1 MNRRT
6 LLHLPAATPL
16 LAANPDARKLT
27 ITGLEIFNIKVN
39 QRGNWILVRLQT
51 SGGVTGI
58 GDASH
63 GGPDKAKP
71 QLIRTFFESIRGR
84 SPFDVEHL
92 RVANE
97 PEVLKRGPVA
107 AVSMS
112 AIEQAMWDLQGK
124 ALNVPVY
131 QLFGGLLNR
140 RIRNYA
146 NINRSTT
153 ERSPEGF
160 AKMASAAVRGGFDAI
175 KLAPWDDMP
184 RDWSN
189 TAKLDEITALG
200 TERARAVREAIGS
213 RDLLLDA
220 HSHFSLERGLKLA
233 ADLEPLNLFWLEE
246 VTPPK
251 PVDNLAAINRAAKMP
266 TAGGESIYGVR
277 GFLPYIAG
285 KAVDIAMPDVKY
297 CGGML
302 ELKKISAL
310 AEAAG
315 MPVSP
320 HGPASPIGNV
330 AAAHVCVTIP
340 NFQILE
346 FAFGETEWRP
356 ELVDPPEQMDKGYL
370 TVSDRPG
377 LGVSLNDKMAARH
390 AASV

>member
-1 MNRRT
+1 MRRRT
-6 LLHLPAATPL
+6 FIQLPAAAPL
-16 LAANPDARKLT
+16 LAADASVRKVT
-27 ITGLEIFNIKVN
+27 ITGLEIFNIAVN
-39 QRGNWILVRLQT
+39 HRGNWILVRLQT
-51 SGGVTGI
+51 SAGVTGI

-63 GGPDKAKP
+63 GGPDNLKP
-71 QLIRTFFESIRGR
+71 ELIRGFFESVRGR

-92 RVANE
+92 RTANE
-97 PEVLKRGPVA
+97 SVVLKRGAVA

-112 AIEQAMWDLQGK
+112 GIEQAMWDLQGK
-124 ALNVPVY
+124 LLDVPAY

-160 AKMASAAVRGGFDAI
+160 AKMASAAVRAGFDAI

-189 TAKLDEITALG
+189 TAKVDEITKLG
-200 TERARAVREAIGS
+200 TERAKAVRAAIGS
-213 RDLLLDA
+213 TDLLLDA
-220 HSHFSLERGLKLA
+220 HSHFSLERGLQLA
-233 ADLEPLNLFWLEE
+233 QAMEPLNLFWLEE
-246 VTPPK
+246 VTPAR
-251 PVDNLAAINRAAKMP
+251 PVEDLAAINRAAKMP
-266 TAGGESIYGVR
+266 TAGGEAIYGVG

-320 HGPASPIGNV
+320 HGPASPIGNI
-330 AAAHVCVTIP
+330 AAAHVCATIP

-346 FAFGETEWRP
+346 FAFGEAGWRP
-356 ELVDPPEQMDKGYL
+356 ELIDPPEQIDKGHL
-370 TVSDRPG
+370 TLSDRPG
-377 LGVSLNDKMAARH
+377 LGIKLNDKVAALH
-390 AASV
+390 KASA

>member
-1 MNRRT
+1 
-6 LLHLPAATPL
+6 
-16 LAANPDARKLT
+16 
-27 ITGLEIFNIKVN
+27 
-39 QRGNWILVRLQT
+39 
-51 SGGVTGI
+51 
-58 GDASH
+58 
-63 GGPDKAKP
+63 
-71 QLIRTFFESIRGR
+71 
-84 SPFDVEHL
+84 
-92 RVANE
+92 
-97 PEVLKRGPVA
+97 
-107 AVSMS
+107 
-112 AIEQAMWDLQGK
+112 MWDLQGK

-131 QLFGGLLNR
+131 QLFGGMLNR

-160 AKMASAAVRGGFDAI
+160 AKMAAAAVHAGFDAV

-200 TERARAVREAIGS
+200 TERAKAVRKAIGS

-233 ADLEPLNLFWLEE
+233 ADMEPLNLFWLEE
-246 VTPPK
+246 VTPSK

-330 AAAHVCVTIP
+330 AAAHVCATIP

-356 ELVDPPEQMDKGYL
+356 ELIDPPEQIDKGYL
-370 TVSDRPG
+370 TLSDRPG
-377 LGVSLNDKMAARH
+377 LGVSLNDRVAAQQ
-390 AASV
+390 AASM